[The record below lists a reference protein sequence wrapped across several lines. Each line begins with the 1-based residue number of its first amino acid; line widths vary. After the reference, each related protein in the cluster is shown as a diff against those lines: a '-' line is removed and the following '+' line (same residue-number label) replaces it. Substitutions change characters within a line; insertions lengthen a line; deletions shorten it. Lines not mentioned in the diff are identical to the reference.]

1 MIEKEGWDE
10 EETTEMKRGIDSG
23 WEEGIIS
30 HRGSVQWGSIIHYM
44 CYMQWSMWW
53 EESERGKLQQH
64 HWSSITEAA
73 LQSNST
79 RGSLQLMKRAALLF
93 KTDAARFRLQCQI
106 FPMTFER
113 VNWNKSSSMWAF
125 QGEHNHHLDNHLQLC
140 NVFHFKS
147 TQWFVGRRRGRWV
160 SSTSFHAVTLWTYGI
175 WATKHGGDYILQ
187 YSLPHVHIIHPRDVN
202 YGTSLCFFPASIIK
216 T

>member
-1 MIEKEGWDE
+1 MIEKEGWAE
-10 EETTEMKRGIDSG
+10 EETTEMKGGIDSG

-30 HRGSVQWGSIIHYM
+30 HRGSVQWGSIIH
-44 CYMQWSMWW
+44 CICATCSDQCDDRNLR
-53 EESERGKLQQH
+53 EENSQQH
-64 HWSSITEAA
+64 HWS
-73 LQSNST
+73 ST

-93 KTDAARFRLQCQI
+93 KTGSGSSVRSSQWLLKGWTETRAA
-106 FPMTFER
+106 
-113 VNWNKSSSMWAF
+113 